1 MNKNFR
7 NILKSKVA
15 TIVTALG
22 IIFSPLSA
30 DATLTP
36 NADKTFCQCE
46 QIENVVEI
54 NNNNDIIFE
63 SVTTNLPTLETT
75 TPKAG
80 QYNFDASEAIN
91 SAFGDFCARAARRGE
106 SVNALKPIADKMA
119 DLLSDVRVE
128 SVVVTRSVEEE
139 YLNIRLYMPGDV
151 LISLNVE
158 EDDPE
163 AVVNLYHKNTI
174 MASDEADLNAIH
186 KMLIS
191 VQHSNV

>member
-1 MNKNFR
+1 M
-7 NILKSKVA
+7 
-15 TIVTALG
+15 
-22 IIFSPLSA
+22 
-30 DATLTP
+30 
-36 NADKTFCQCE
+36 
-46 QIENVVEI
+46 
-54 NNNNDIIFE
+54 
-63 SVTTNLPTLETT
+63 
-75 TPKAG
+75 
-80 QYNFDASEAIN
+80 
-91 SAFGDFCARAARRGE
+91 
-106 SVNALKPIADKMA
+106 NALKPIADKMA

-128 SVVVTRSVEEE
+128 SVVVTGSVEEE

-163 AVVNLYHKNTI
+163 AVVNIYHKNTI